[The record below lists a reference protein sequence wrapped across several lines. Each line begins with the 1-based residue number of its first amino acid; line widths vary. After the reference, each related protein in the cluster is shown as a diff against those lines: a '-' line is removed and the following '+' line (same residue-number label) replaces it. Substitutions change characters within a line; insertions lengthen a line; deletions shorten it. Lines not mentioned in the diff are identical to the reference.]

1 MPSLT
6 PETTRQLQQ
15 AMRGTVITPG
25 AAGYDAGRR
34 VWNAM
39 IDRRPAAIARC
50 IGTADVQACVRFA
63 RQHELPFTL
72 RGGGHNIAG
81 LAVADDALMIDLS
94 AMRGVFV
101 DPRRRVARV
110 HPGATLG
117 DVDRETQLHGLAAVL
132 GFVSNTGVAG
142 LTLGGGFGY
151 LTRRHGWTCDTVRG
165 FEVIDAAGRLVRAD
179 AAENEDLFWGL
190 RGGGGNFGAVTAI
203 DFDLHP
209 VGPEVVGGLIAWR
222 GEDAGDVL
230 ELYRR
235 VAESAPPE
243 LACAVLLRKAPPAPW
258 LPPEIHGRLIVAMVV
273 CHSGPL
279 DVAERE
285 VAAIKAHGAPVGDI
299 VQRRPYVA
307 QQSILDATQPEG
319 RRYYWKS
326 EYLPDLGPEL
336 IAAFRDHGE
345 RVISPHSALI
355 LFPVGGALQDLAA
368 DHSPMGNRDSRY
380 VLNVAGSWEAAD
392 EDDAHVGWA
401 RDVWSDL
408 RRFSTGGTYVN
419 FLTADEGADRIRDA
433 YGANYDRLVE
443 VKRRWDPDN
452 LFCANQNIPPA

>member
-1 MPSLT
+1 MADLT
-6 PETTRQLQQ
+6 PEVAQQLQQ
-15 AMRGTVITPG
+15 ALRGPLILPG
-25 AAGYDAGRR
+25 DAAYDAGRR

-50 IGTADVQACVRFA
+50 LGAADIQACVRFA
-63 RQHELPFTL
+63 RRHDLPFTL

-81 LAVADDALMIDLS
+81 LAVADGALMIDLS

-101 DPRRRVARV
+101 DPQRRVARV

-117 DVDRETQLHGLAAVL
+117 DVDRETQLHSLAAVL
-132 GFVSNTGVAG
+132 GFVSNTGVTG

-165 FEVIDAAGRLVRAD
+165 FELIDAEGRLLRAD
-179 AAENEDLFWGL
+179 AEENQDLFWGL

-209 VGPEVVGGLIAWR
+209 VGPGIVGGLIAWR
-222 GEDAGDVL
+222 GEDAAAVL
-230 ELYRR
+230 EHYSR
-235 VAESAPPE
+235 VAESAPPD
-243 LACAVLLRKAPPAPW
+243 LACALLMRKAPPAPW
-258 LPPEIHGRLIVAMVV
+258 LPPEVHGHLIIAMVV

-279 DVAERE
+279 DRAERE
-285 VAAIKAHGAPVGDI
+285 VAELKTQGTPIGDV

-326 EYLPDLGPEL
+326 EYLPALSAGFLD
-336 IAAFRDHGE
+336 AFRRHGE
-345 RVISPHSALI
+345 SVTSPHSAVI
-355 LFPVGGALQDLAA
+355 LFPLGEVLQELPP
-368 DHSPMGNRDSRY
+368 DHTAMGNRDARY
-380 VLNVAGSWEAAD
+380 VLNIAGSWEAAD
-392 EDDAHVGWA
+392 EDDAHIGWA

-452 LFCANQNIPPA
+452 VFSANKNISPV